1 MAFEAPAHAE
11 RRFLMDNVHAID
23 SAMTFDAADALGDV
37 GAVIEI
43 GVVAQVMHLDP
54 VDGLTGREA
63 IEDGLEAGAVFMNY
77 GVAIHTDLGG
87 GDGGEGCAFD
97 GAVAIAAIEAELPG
111 VKGVTVGNGLSWGI
125 TDSGGLGREA
135 ESYGNRHVERTAED
149 GDGDCG
155 KRIIRPAGE
164 NKSA

>member
-11 RRFLMDNVHAID
+11 GGFLMDDVHAID
-23 SAMTFDAADALGDV
+23 SAMAFDAADALGDV

-54 VDGLTGREA
+54 VDGLTGCEA
-63 IEDGLEAGAVFMNY
+63 IEDRLEAGAVFMNH
-77 GVAIHTDLGG
+77 GVAIHADLGG

-97 GAVAIAAIEAELPG
+97 GAVAIAAIEAELPSM
-111 VKGVTVGNGLSWGI
+111 KGVTVGNGLSWGI

-135 ESYGNRHVERTAED
+135 ESYGNRHVKRTAED
-149 GDGDCG
+149 GDGNGG